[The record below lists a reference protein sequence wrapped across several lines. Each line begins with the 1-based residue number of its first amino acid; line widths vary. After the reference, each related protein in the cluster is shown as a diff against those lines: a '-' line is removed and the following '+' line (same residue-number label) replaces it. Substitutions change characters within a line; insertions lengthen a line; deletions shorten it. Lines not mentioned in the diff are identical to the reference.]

1 VIVAESKIKKK
12 NMFLLFTL
20 YRVLEECSEDE
31 DSFHYSIG
39 GSRTKVDDLGVECL
53 SSNEEN

>member
-1 VIVAESKIKKK
+1 
-12 NMFLLFTL
+12 MFLLFTL